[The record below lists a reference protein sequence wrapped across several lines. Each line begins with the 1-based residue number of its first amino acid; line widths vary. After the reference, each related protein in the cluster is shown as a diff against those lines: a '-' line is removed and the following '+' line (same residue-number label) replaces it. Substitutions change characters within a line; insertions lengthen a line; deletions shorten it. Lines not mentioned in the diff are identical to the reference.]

1 MPHRLDALLRPASVA
16 VVGASARPASMGD
29 WALRNLIKGGFRGE
43 IYPVNPNYDELQGRR
58 CYKSLDG
65 VPARPDLVIFAVS
78 DQRIE
83 SALDEAIALGVPA
96 AVVHSTAVLDDDESP
111 LLKVRLQKKIQAAG
125 MLVCGTNGMGFYNV
139 RDHVWGCGFDSA
151 MHEAPGNVSLI
162 SHSGAGMS
170 GLLDCEQRLRF
181 NFAVSTGSEISVSM
195 DQYLDFVLD
204 LRETRVVGLFV
215 ETARNPQGLR
225 AALDKARQ
233 RRIPVVAIKVGKTER
248 AARLTVSHSGAMA
261 GDDAAFEALFDH
273 YGVTRVA
280 DMDELAT
287 TLIMFAELHPVAA
300 GGLVTLHDSG
310 GERQL
315 IIDLADELGV
325 PLTELQATTVAELE
339 KVIDPELPAVNPLDS
354 WSRGGADYEEKT
366 TRALTILLQDAGAA
380 LGAAVLNR
388 APGGE
393 IYPMYMNYVQRAKA
407 ASGKPVALVS
417 AHQGSGYDELA
428 ITATHAGIPVLDGVP
443 QFLKGAAALFAY
455 RDFLL
460 REPSAPAAINTDA
473 MRKWQSRLRKAGNLD
488 EQASLRMLRDFGLP
502 ASGTLPI
509 ANAAELAAVS
519 EFPVVMK
526 TASGIA
532 HKTEANGVVLGIA
545 DPPSLFAA
553 YEGLASALGPEV
565 IVAPMAADGVEMILG
580 ATRDSQFGPVVIIG
594 FGGVLAETLH
604 DVTFALPP
612 FDAAHAR
619 RCIDR
624 LRLRPLL
631 DGVRGK
637 ASADIDAFCEL
648 ASQFSVMVD
657 ALQNELSEIDI
668 NPVIVHAAGSGCT
681 IVDALVVGGSVGGR
695 HAGDGHA
702 GDPET

>member
-1 MPHRLDALLRPASVA
+1 MSHRLDPLLRPASVA
-16 VVGASARPASMGD
+16 IVGASARPASMGD
-29 WALRNLIKGGFRGE
+29 WALRNLTKGGFRGE

-58 CYKSLDG
+58 CYQSLHELPA
-65 VPARPDLVIFAVS
+65 VPELVMFAVS

-83 SALDEAIALGVPA
+83 AVLDEALALGVPA
-96 AVVHSTAVLDDDESP
+96 AVIHSSAVLDDDKPP
-111 LLKVRLQKKIQAAG
+111 LLKVRLQQKIQAAG
-125 MLVCGTNGMGFYNV
+125 MLVCGSNGMGFYNV
-139 RDHVWGCGFDSA
+139 RDHVWACGFDSA
-151 MHEAPGNVSLI
+151 MHEAPGSVSLI

-204 LRETRVVGLFV
+204 LAETRAVGLFV

-280 DMDELAT
+280 DMDQLAT

-315 IIDLADELGV
+315 IIDLADDLGV
-325 PLTELQATTVAELE
+325 PLTELQATTVAALE

-354 WSRGGADYEEKT
+354 WSRGGADYEEQT
-366 TRALTILLQDAGAA
+366 TRALTILLDDPGAA

-388 APGGE
+388 APGGA

-407 ASGKPVALVS
+407 ATGKPVALVS

-428 ITATHAGIPVLDGVP
+428 VRATHAGIPVLDGVS
-443 QFLKGAAALFAY
+443 QFLTGVAALLAY

-460 REPSAPAAINTDA
+460 REPTAPAAINTDA
-473 MRKWQSRLRKAGNLD
+473 VRKWQNRVQAGNLD
-488 EQASLRMLRDFGLP
+488 EPTSLAMLRDFGLP
-502 ASGTLPI
+502 ANRTLAI
-509 ANAAELAAVS
+509 SSAEGLAAVS
-519 EFPVVMK
+519 EFPVALK

-532 HKTEANGVVLGIA
+532 HKSDVNGVMLNIA
-545 DPPSLFAA
+545 STAALYAA
-553 YEGLASALGPEV
+553 YENVAARLGPDV
-565 IVAPMAADGVEMILG
+565 IVAPMAAAGVEMILG
-580 ATRDSQFGPVVIIG
+580 ATRDAQFGPLVMIG

-604 DVTFALPP
+604 DVTFVLPP
-612 FDAAHAR
+612 FDASHAR

-637 ASADIDAFCEL
+637 PAADIDAFCEL
-648 ASQFSVMVD
+648 ASQFSVMVN
-657 ALQNELSEIDI
+657 ALQDEIGEIDI
-668 NPVIVHAAGSGCT
+668 NPVIVHAKGSGCT
-681 IVDALVVGGSVGGR
+681 IVDALVAGGLAAGGPAAPAVG
-695 HAGDGHA
+695 
-702 GDPET
+702 

>member
-1 MPHRLDALLRPASVA
+1 MSHRLDPLLRPASVA
-16 VVGASARPASMGD
+16 IIGASARPASMGD
-29 WALRNLIKGGFRGE
+29 WALRNLVKGGFKGD
-43 IYPVNPNYDELQGRR
+43 IYPVNPRYEELQGYR
-58 CYKSLDG
+58 CYPSLGD
-65 VPARPDLVIFAVS
+65 VPVRPELAIFAVG

-83 SALDEAIALGVPA
+83 AALDEAIAFGVPA
-96 AVVHSTAVLDDDESP
+96 AVVHSTAVLDDDEPP
-111 LLKVRLQKKIQAAG
+111 LLKVRLQKKIHAAG

-181 NFAVSTGSEISVSM
+181 NFAVSTGNEISVSM

-204 LRETRVVGLFV
+204 LPETRAVGLFV
-215 ETARNPQGLR
+215 ETARKPEGLR
-225 AALDKARQ
+225 AALEKARQ
-233 RRIPVVAIKVGKTER
+233 RRIPIVAIKVGKTER

-261 GDDAAFEALFDH
+261 GDDAAFEALFDY

-280 DMDELAT
+280 DMDQLAT

-325 PLTELQATTVAELE
+325 PLTELQPETVAALE
-339 KVIDPELPAVNPLDS
+339 SVIDPELPAVNPLDS
-354 WSRGGADYEEKT
+354 WSRGGDDYEEKT
-366 TRALTILLQDAGAA
+366 TRALTILLQDEGAA

-407 ASGKPVALVS
+407 DSGKPVALVS

-428 ITATHAGIPVLDGVP
+428 ITATHAGIPVLDGVS
-443 QFLKGAAALFAY
+443 QFLKGVAALFVY

-460 REPSAPAAINTDA
+460 REQTAAAAINTEA
-473 MRKWQSRLRKAGNLD
+473 LRKWQGQLKAGSLD
-488 EQASLRMLRDFGLP
+488 EQASLALLREFGLP
-502 ASGTLPI
+502 ASRTQAI
-509 ANAAELAAVS
+509 SSAEELAAVG
-519 EFPVVMK
+519 EFPVAMK

-532 HKTEANGVVLGIA
+532 HKTEANGVVLNIA
-545 DPPSLFAA
+545 DAAELWAA
-553 YEGLASALGPEV
+553 YEHMAAALGPDV

-580 ATRDSQFGPVVIIG
+580 ATRDPRFGPVVIVG
-594 FGGVLAETLH
+594 FGGVRAETLH

-612 FDAAHAR
+612 FDTAHAR
-619 RCIDR
+619 HCIDR

-637 ASADIDAFCEL
+637 PAADIDAFCNL
-648 ASQFSVMVD
+648 ASQFSVIVD
-657 ALQNELSEIDI
+657 ALRDEVQEIDI
-668 NPVIVHAAGSGCT
+668 NPVIVHAAGTGCT
-681 IVDALVVGGSVGGR
+681 IVDALIVGGPDVGGR
-695 HAGDGHA
+695 HAGD
-702 GDPET
+702 PSE

>member
-1 MPHRLDALLRPASVA
+1 
-16 VVGASARPASMGD
+16 MGD
-29 WALRNLIKGGFRGE
+29 WALRNLIKAGFRGD
-43 IYPVNPNYDELQGRR
+43 IYPVNPNYGELQGRR
-58 CYKSLDG
+58 CYKSLAD
-65 VPARPDLVIFAVS
+65 VAARPELVIFAIG

-83 SALDEAIALGVPA
+83 AALDEAIALGVPA
-96 AVVHSTAVLDDDESP
+96 AVIHSSAVLDDDEPP
-111 LLKVRLQKKIQAAG
+111 LLKARLQQKIQAAG
-125 MLVCGTNGMGFYNV
+125 MLVCGNNGMGFYNI

-151 MHEAPGNVSLI
+151 MHEGPGNVSLI

-195 DQYLDFVLD
+195 DEYLDFALD
-204 LRETRVVGLFV
+204 LPETRAVGLFV
-215 ETARNPQGLR
+215 ETARNPDGLR
-225 AALDKARQ
+225 AALAKAQQ
-233 RRIPVVAIKVGKTER
+233 RRIPIVAIKVGRTER
-248 AARLTVSHSGAMA
+248 SARLTVSHSGAMA
-261 GDDAAFEALFDH
+261 GDDAAFEALFDR

-280 DMDELAT
+280 DMDQLAT
-287 TLIMFAELHPVAA
+287 TLILFAELHPVAA

-325 PLTELQATTVAELE
+325 PLTELQPATVAELE

-354 WSRGGADYEEKT
+354 WSRGGLDYEEKT
-366 TRALTILLQDAGAA
+366 TRALTILLKDPGAA

-388 APGGE
+388 APE
-393 IYPMYMNYVQRAKA
+393 SRIYPMYMNYVQHAKA
-407 ASGKPVALVS
+407 ESGKSVALVS
-417 AHQGSGYDELA
+417 ARQGSGYDELA
-428 ITATHAGIPVLDGVP
+428 VTATHAGIPVLDGVS

-460 REPSAPAAINTDA
+460 RVAETPAPVNTGA
-473 MRKWQSRLRKAGNLD
+473 VRKWQSRVLAGSLD
-488 EQASLRMLRDFGLP
+488 EQTSLAMLRDFGLP
-502 ASGTLPI
+502 ASRTLAI
-509 ANAAELAAVS
+509 SSAEGLAAVN

-532 HKTEANGVVLGIA
+532 HKTDANGVVLNIA
-545 DPPSLFAA
+545 NTALLFAA
-553 YEGLASALGPEV
+553 YEKMAARLGPDV
-565 IVAPMAADGVEMILG
+565 IVAPMAAAGVEMILG
-580 ATRDSQFGPVVIIG
+580 ATKDPQFGPVVMIG

-637 ASADIDAFCEL
+637 AAVDIDAFCEL
-648 ASQFSVMVD
+648 ASQFSVLVD
-657 ALQNELSEIDI
+657 ALRDEILEIDI
-668 NPVIVHAAGSGCT
+668 NPVIVHASGCT
-681 IVDALVVGGSVGGR
+681 IVDALVVGGR
-695 HAGDGHA
+695 HAGDSKN
-702 GDPET
+702 